1 MDVFLCISRKKMPR
15 TISGPGPLPASLLPN
30 NGRLVLCA
38 VLFWIATL
46 ICLIVANFQEKDLSF
61 VAVFYGILIVLL
73 LRLVVFS
80 LTSA

>member
-1 MDVFLCISRKKMPR
+1 MPR
-15 TISGPGPLPASLLPN
+15 TISGPGPLPPPASLLPN

-38 VLFWIATL
+38 VLFWAAAL

-61 VAVFYGILIVLL
+61 VTVYYGILIVLL